1 MVKASRGTRN
11 KTRKIMRRN
20 PCNRGLSPVT
30 KEFIDYE
37 VGEKVN
43 IVIDP
48 SVHKGMPFRRFQGLT
63 GTVAGRQGRAVVV
76 NVKAGNKMKTV
87 VARPEHLTKV
97 D

>member
-1 MVKASRGTRN
+1 
-11 KTRKIMRRN
+11 
-20 PCNRGLSPVT
+20 
-30 KEFIDYE
+30 YE